1 MKQMTRSLVVFVF
14 AFLFL
19 VGCTGQQGSSTPGL
33 GGPSGTITW
42 SAPAQKEKP
51 QRGIDQAS
59 IYYEGTSFVVWS
71 DFDGGGGGSSSANVH
86 GVRGQGRLRL
96 RDNRHVDFRFETKD
110 GKTGPVTINEKQYD
124 LASGGL
130 FLVSGNGDQ
139 VQVKQLKRDLRN
151 VKFERESLVAF
162 ARDDADIV
170 AFFARDAR
178 KK

>member
-14 AFLFL
+14 AFPFL
-19 VGCTGQQGSSTPGL
+19 VGCIGTQGSSTPDL

-42 SAPAQKEKP
+42 FASAQTEKP
-51 QRGIDQAS
+51 LRGIDQAS
-59 IYYEGTSFVVWS
+59 IYYEGTAFVVWS
-71 DFDGGGGGSSSANVH
+71 DFDGGGGGSSSGNVQ
-86 GVRGQGRLRL
+86 GVRGQGRLSS
-96 RDNRHVDFRFETKD
+96 RDNGHIDFRFETKD
-110 GKTGPVTINEKQYD
+110 GKTGPVTINEVTYD
-124 LASGGL
+124 LANGNL

-139 VQVKQLKRDLRN
+139 VQVKQLKRDMRN

-162 ARDDADIV
+162 ARNDANIV